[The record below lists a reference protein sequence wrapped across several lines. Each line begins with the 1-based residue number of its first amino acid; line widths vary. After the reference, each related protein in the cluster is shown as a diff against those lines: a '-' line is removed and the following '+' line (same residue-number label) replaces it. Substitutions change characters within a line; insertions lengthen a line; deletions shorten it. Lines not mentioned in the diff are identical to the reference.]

1 MSLADRLRWA
11 IAPEQRRSLWIM
23 YGGIAVF
30 AALAGLAVFLEPPT
44 AVVTLMSIPML
55 AAWLAAGCGMVGYLR
70 WFFGAEVQ
78 EQKRR

>member
-1 MSLADRLRWA
+1 MDRLRWA
-11 IAPEQRRSLWIM
+11 IAPDQRRSLWIM

-30 AALAGLAVFLEPPT
+30 VALAGLAVLLEPPS
-44 AVVTLMSIPML
+44 AVVALMGIPIL
-55 AAWLAAGCGMVGYLR
+55 AAWLVAACGMVGYLR